1 MTDIEMEMDSERV
14 EAQVK
19 IQTLMG
25 ILLNSLVT
33 KTEEYVA
40 VNFGDTLEEDELDII
55 MALSFIRSA
64 AELAV
69 MDGLDRDDFARICD
83 EVYTATDLCLTPPAG
98 TA

>member
-1 MTDIEMEMDSERV
+1 MTDMEMEPERI

-40 VNFGDTLEEDELDII
+40 INFSDTLEEEELDII

-69 MDGLDRDDFARICD
+69 MDGVERDEFAKICD
-83 EVYTATDLCLTPPAG
+83 EVYTATSLCLTPPAG

>member
-1 MTDIEMEMDSERV
+1 MTDIEMEPERI

-40 VNFGDTLEEDELDII
+40 INFSDTLEEEELDII

-69 MDGLDRDDFARICD
+69 MDGVERDEFARICD
-83 EVYTATDLCLTPPAG
+83 EVYTATSLCLTPPAG

>member
-1 MTDIEMEMDSERV
+1 MIEMDPERI

-19 IQTLMG
+19 IQTLMSVL
-25 ILLNSLVT
+25 INSLVD

-40 VNFGDTLEEDELDII
+40 MHFSDTVEEDELDVI
-55 MALSFIRSA
+55 MALSFIRSS

-69 MDGLDRDDFARICD
+69 LDGIDREQFLRICE
-83 EVYTATDLCLTPPAG
+83 EVYMATDLHISPPAG